1 MPRYAIIINKPI
13 HDIHATCVSEV
24 VEADNA
30 TEAREKGIIKHFGKL
45 KPCTC
50 SVVELFEEKKSG
62 RIIVSGWDNSGSVDP
77 CKRELGKSE
86 EMGVFR
92 G

>member
-30 TEAREKGIIKHFGKL
+30 TDAREQGIIKHFGEL

-50 SVVELFEEKKSG
+50 SVVELFG
-62 RIIVSGWDNSGSVDP
+62 DVNGGVTVSAGNSRGSVDP
-77 CKRELGKSE
+77 CKRELDKSE